1 MHRPSLHPEG
11 VKMPREVDRRCPEMQ
26 SKERT
31 PLTSTRLFS
40 WICSEKFLLCK
51 SQHTHSTAKMQAWP
65 GKWTGQVWT
74 LPKGNTQWYQMPQLL
89 LSKQEPESSPHL
101 RLSHQTLNTAY
112 EVKPWGSFTF
122 VTRQTCAEHQGR
134 SLRGLRSE
142 REDGEPGVCRA
153 QTDPG
158 VAGPFWR
165 LRDCAG
171 FVLHPSLEGLCAS
184 SCCRPALPDPR
195 RSAQH
200 RCDKHPISTPT
211 PGLGRLKSQM
221 IKPTPNWKYKTF
233 SRSGI
238 TF

>member
-40 WICSEKFLLCK
+40 WICSEQFLLCK

-122 VTRQTCAEHQGR
+122 VTRQNLCRTSRQEPQRAEEWERRWRTWCLQGTDR
-134 SLRGLRSE
+134 SWC
-142 REDGEPGVCRA
+142 CRA
-153 QTDPG
+153 FLEAQGLCRVCAAPILG
-158 VAGPFWR
+158 GAVCFILLPPCSAGPQ
-165 LRDCAG
+165 
-171 FVLHPSLEGLCAS
+171 
-184 SCCRPALPDPR
+184 AL
-195 RSAQH
+195 
-200 RCDKHPISTPT
+200 STA
-211 PGLGRLKSQM
+211 RV
-221 IKPTPNWKYKTF
+221 W
-233 SRSGI
+233 
-238 TF
+238 